1 MQQDVGVQNKSFFH
15 VSPQRAV
22 TADTYSIEFVHG
34 LRKYFLVYVCQK
46 SPLIAITIYMKYLCI
61 HGHFYQPPRENAWLE
76 TIDRQD
82 SAAPYHDWNARIAAE
97 CYEPNAL
104 ARVLNDK
111 DELIRL
117 IDNYAHISF
126 NFGPTLL
133 SWMQE
138 NTPEIYQS
146 ILEADKKSQQNFG
159 GHGSAIAQVYNHII
173 LPLANARDKQTQ
185 VRWGLYDFK
194 TRFGRDPEAM
204 WLSETACNTE
214 TLEVLAAHGM
224 KYVILAPGQCA
235 RIRKIGEK
243 EWHDTSGAKVDPKR
257 AYQCN
262 LPSGKKIAL
271 FFYDGPV
278 SQGIAFS
285 DTLKSGQNFAQRLLS
300 TYATGDET
308 QLVNIATD
316 GETYGHHQKFADM
329 ALASCLQHIESLS
342 DVQLTVYGEFLEKYP
357 PKYEAQIFENTSWS
371 CFHGVERWRS
381 NCGCNSGRQGWHQ
394 KWRAPLRAALD
405 FVRDTLIETFENKG
419 REYFKDPWAARDD
432 YIELILDRSLD
443 AQHKF
448 FLRHATEKAWR
459 DRSGALMLLEMQ
471 RHCLLMYT
479 SCGWFFDE
487 ISGIETVQILQY
499 AARALELN
507 RLVGGRDVETE
518 LVHMLEMAPSNIKE
532 VKNGAGA
539 YERYVKPSQ
548 VSLEKIAAQIAL
560 QQAFSQE
567 EHVAQTYCCE
577 LSHYT
582 ELRVESDTVGV
593 YVGSMHLKNRITL
606 EEADLPFAVGYTR
619 HTFQMTCGIGYKSA
633 SGEKVCNTLKRLAQ
647 TGAADKLHAEIER
660 SFSHIYPFSSL
671 FADVRYQVLNGLLAR
686 MEQTTADDFARIFER
701 QYPAVRGL
709 KYIGA
714 SLPAAFTAV
723 AEFVL
728 TDDVRTELEQPE
740 VDINSLEELME
751 DVRSLGLTLDLRKI
765 MPVIQDRLLFY
776 AQTFKEN
783 PQELQVAVK
792 LVEFINYMEIFGFAP
807 DYTRTQ
813 LLIFQGLDKLPVEKR
828 GKSILKALARK
839 LKIAL

>member
-1 MQQDVGVQNKSFFH
+1 MV
-15 VSPQRAV
+15 
-22 TADTYSIEFVHG
+22 I
-34 LRKYFLVYVCQK
+34 
-46 SPLIAITIYMKYLCI
+46 IIYMKYLCI

-76 TIDRQD
+76 TIERQD
-82 SAAPYHDWNARIAAE
+82 SAAPYHDWNERIAAE
-97 CYEPNAL
+97 CYGPNAL
-104 ARVLNDK
+104 ARVLNNK
-111 DELIRL
+111 NELICL
-117 IDNYAHISF
+117 VDNYAHISF

-138 NTPEIYQS
+138 HAPDIYAS
-146 ILEADKKSQQNFG
+146 ILEADKQSQQNFG

-173 LPLANARDKQTQ
+173 LPLANARDKETQ

-194 TRFGRDPEAM
+194 MRFGREPEAM
-204 WLSETACNTE
+204 WLAETACNTE

-235 RIRKIGEK
+235 RVRKIGEK
-243 EWHDTSGAKVDPKR
+243 NWQDTSGAKVDPKR
-257 AYQCN
+257 AYLCN
-262 LPSGKKIAL
+262 LPSGNKIAL

-285 DTLKSGQNFAQRLLS
+285 DILKSGQNFAQRLVG
-300 TYATGDET
+300 TYAPTEET

-329 ALASCLQHIESLS
+329 ALASCLQHIESLP

-357 PKYEAQIFENTSWS
+357 PQYEAQIFENTSWS

-381 NCGCNSGRQGWHQ
+381 NCGCNSGRPGWHQ

-405 FVRDTLIETFENKG
+405 FVRDNLVKTFETKG
-419 REYFKDPWAARDD
+419 REYFKDPWAARND

-459 DRSGALMLLEMQ
+459 DRSTALMLLEMQ

-507 RLVGGRDVETE
+507 RQVGGKDVEE
-518 LVHMLEMAPSNIKE
+518 QFLHMLEAAPSNIKE
-532 VKNGAGA
+532 VKNGAIT
-539 YERYVKPSQ
+539 YEKYVKPSK
-548 VSLEKIAAQIAL
+548 VSLEKIAAQIVL
-560 QQAFSQE
+560 QQAFSHE
-567 EHVAQTYCCE
+567 EYEPQTYCCE
-577 LSHYT
+577 LSQYIQSRT
-582 ELRVESDTVGV
+582 EGDTAGV
-593 YVGSMHLKNRITL
+593 YTGSMHLKNRITL
-606 EEADLPFAVGYTR
+606 EEKDFQFAVGYTR
-619 HTFQMTCGIGYKSA
+619 HTFRMTCGIAAKQGVS
-633 SGEKVCNTLKRLAQ
+633 EKLNTTLKHLVQMGETDA
-647 TGAADKLHAEIER
+647 LHAEIQQ
-660 SFSHIYPFSSL
+660 SFKEVYPFSAL
-671 FADVRYQVLNGLLAR
+671 FTDVRLLVLSGLLAR
-686 MEQTTADDFARIFER
+686 MEQSTAADFDRIFER

-714 SLPAAFTAV
+714 PLPSAFTAV

-728 TDDVRTELEQPE
+728 TEDVRRELEQPE
-740 VDINSLEELME
+740 VDINALEELME
-751 DVRSLGLTLDLRKI
+751 DVRSLGLNLDLRKI
-765 MPVIQDRLLFY
+765 SPVIQQRLLCY
-776 AQTFKEN
+776 AQTFKKN
-783 PQELQVAVK
+783 PQMLEMAVK
-792 LVEFINYMEIFGFAP
+792 LVEFINYMEIFGFSA
-807 DYTRTQ
+807 DYTQTQ
-813 LLIFQGLDKLPVEKR
+813 LLVFQGLQKLPAEKR